1 MARRHFIA
9 LCASLVLVAP
19 AARAADAAL
28 IAAAKKEG
36 EVVWY
41 TTQILDPLVLRMQAA
56 FARKYGVEI
65 KPVRANSTEIALRIR
80 NEGIAGRVQADV

>member
-9 LCASLVLVAP
+9 LCASLVLAAP
-19 AARAADAAL
+19 VARAADAAL

-56 FARKYGVEI
+56 FAKKYGVEI
-65 KPVRANSTEIALRIR
+65 KPVRANSTTRWPSSPRWTRPPPWARCW
-80 NEGIAGRVQADV
+80 